1 MSKKTK
7 KLINILFNFIKI
19 FRARG
24 NHAIFRALF
33 VTLKSFVRL
42 VATVANHEHIV
53 WSACD
58 STSISQSIFMLSTLH
73 LSSSFSLPCLS
84 TITNKEGNFFE
95 MSFSK
100 LLLTFS
106 TGSYT
111 RFGETNQIAAQRVA
125 IKLDLRFLT
134 SGQCYAIT

>member
-1 MSKKTK
+1 MY
-7 KLINILFNFIKI
+7 
-19 FRARG
+19 FRYV
-24 NHAIFRALF
+24 IFRALF
-33 VTLKSFVRL
+33 ITLMDFASLTSAVI
-42 VATVANHEHIV
+42 NHELIV

-73 LSSSFSLPCLS
+73 LSSSFPLPCLS

-125 IKLDLRFLT
+125 IQLDLRFLT
-134 SGQCYAIT
+134 SGLVLCDYLRQMNSSK